1 MLNIHIIAEGPSNE
15 AYGFTLVP
23 DEVTRTEAD
32 LGALGGRRLATA
44 SVNGNVMTTKLHK
57 PSNDKVDVV
66 AIRTIR
72 SNNPNVM
79 EYKLIDTESG
89 TELVQHMNRQS

>member
-1 MLNIHIIAEGPSNE
+1 MKKWQLWPKNIITQIFQRPYIFISI
-15 AYGFTLVP
+15 
-23 DEVTRTEAD
+23 
-32 LGALGGRRLATA
+32 LATA

-89 TELVQHMNRQS
+89 TVLTQTMNRQR

>member
-1 MLNIHIIAEGPSNE
+1 MLKVRSFRHFRLLNIHIIAEGPSNE

-44 SVNGNVMTTKLHK
+44 SVNGNVMTTRY
-57 PSNDKVDVV
+57 NF
-66 AIRTIR
+66 I
-72 SNNPNVM
+72 
-79 EYKLIDTESG
+79 
-89 TELVQHMNRQS
+89 